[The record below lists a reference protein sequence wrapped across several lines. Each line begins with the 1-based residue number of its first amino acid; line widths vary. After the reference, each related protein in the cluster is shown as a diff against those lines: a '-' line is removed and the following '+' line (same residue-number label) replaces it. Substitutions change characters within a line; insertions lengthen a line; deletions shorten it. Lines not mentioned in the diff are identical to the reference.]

1 MSVFLPRIHH
11 GSISTLV
18 YFVHISL
25 YWRALTF
32 YEASGLSKRPGLLM
46 TKSSASSSAFS
57 ALKFFL
63 LGHAHSWVPHDCPG
77 EWVYLFS
84 LHALGIRG
92 GEDMPGTPHI
102 PHVYKSH
109 TTFLATAQAPEPPLT
124 TPPSGLDCSPQP
136 LGSVHAN
143 HLCSLL
149 KCKVGCRGSGPAPRE
164 AGALATVP

>member
-11 GSISTLV
+11 VSISTLV

-46 TKSSASSSAFS
+46 TKSPASSSAFY

-63 LGHAHSWVPHDCPG
+63 LGHAHSWVPHDCPR

-92 GEDMPGTPHI
+92 GEDMP
-102 PHVYKSH
+102 
-109 TTFLATAQAPEPPLT
+109 
-124 TPPSGLDCSPQP
+124 
-136 LGSVHAN
+136 
-143 HLCSLL
+143 
-149 KCKVGCRGSGPAPRE
+149 
-164 AGALATVP
+164 